1 MVKYIVQLR
10 GIVCFSE
17 SSQWNSNE
25 IVLRDCWKSTY
36 WCTFYSKKFSSRFIP
51 PIFV

>member
-25 IVLRDCWKSTY
+25 IVVNQHIDLL
-36 WCTFYSKKFSSRFIP
+36 FIQK
-51 PIFV
+51 I